1 MLLAL
6 ALAMVG
12 VGCTASSEDVR
23 PPPDQFSFPTGLAI
37 VTAIDPMEP
46 MARPQSKLFVVN
58 ANSELRYDSGSIN
71 VLNLDMIDGVTAST
85 PGCAPDPAQL
95 ETLVCDDEGQFFVA
109 DAGVRIG
116 NFASGVSVQTISSTE
131 LRFII
136 PVRGD
141 PSITWVQWDGSKLS
155 CDDDSSQNFELCD
168 DVHRLTTVTTADDN
182 SDNDDI
188 EIPLEPFR
196 SYVDSAG
203 QYAVVTHLDSGLVTL
218 VNSPIGGIP
227 VVTDVIP
234 TTFQPGNSFTPG
246 GTAVAGGRP
255 GTMDDLLYVASRTED
270 RIQMLTVE
278 IPQPVEED
286 PQPAPFLV
294 PSGYFFLNAAGSNI
308 GGSSD
313 SRGLAFTADGNRLL
327 VVNRRPPTLQIYDSS
342 DNEAGVPKNQA
353 VAVHDICRNA
363 SGLTVGE
370 GGFGKL
376 ALVSC
381 FNDGTVQI
389 LDATGLRGTLA
400 VISVGRGPYEIV
412 VSSTLQKAYV
422 SNFLEDSIGVIDLKP
437 GPTQFRE
444 ILRIGKAR
452 PL

>member
-1 MLLAL
+1 MLL

-37 VTAIDPMEP
+37 DP
-46 MARPQSKLFVVN
+46 AQSKLFVVN

-71 VLNLDMIDGVTAST
+71 VLNLDMIDGVTALT

-95 ETLVCDDEGQFFVA
+95 ETLVCDDEGRFFVA

-141 PSITWVQWDGSKLS
+141 PSITWVKWDGSKLS

-168 DVHRLTTVTTADDN
+168 DVHRLTTVTTADNNPDN
-182 SDNDDI
+182 DDNDDI

-203 QYAVVTHLDSGLVTL
+203 QYAVVTHLDSGRVTL
-218 VNSPIGGIP
+218 VNSPIGRIP
-227 VVTDVIP
+227 EVTDVIP

-246 GTAVAGGRP
+246 GTAVAGRRP
-255 GTMDDLLYVASRTED
+255 GTTNDLLYVASRTED

-342 DNEAGVPKNQA
+342 DNEAGVPKNQT

-370 GGFGKL
+370 GVAGSGQL

-412 VSSTLQKAYV
+412 VSSTRQKAYV
-422 SNFLEDSIGVIDLKP
+422 SNFLEDSIGVIDLTP